1 MEFVSRILD
10 GSIAYDLKDLLRR
23 GETGRGSIGQ
33 DEKARHLQKVPM
45 LAELSQRQLRRIAG
59 ITRVVEAPAGTVLTR
74 VGEPGDEFFMIV
86 DGAATVEVPG
96 RRRSRL
102 GPTDFFGEM
111 SLLDGEPRSA
121 TVTADTD
128 MRLLVIVRRNF
139 QALLRELPE
148 LTHSILAVLS
158 RRLRRAEQTRR
169 V

>member
-10 GSIAYDLKDLLRR
+10 GSIAYDLKYLLRR
-23 GETGRGSIGQ
+23 GEPARASIGQ

-45 LAELSQRQLRRIAG
+45 LAECSQRQLRRVAAIA
-59 ITRVVEAPAGTVLTR
+59 RVVEAPAGSVLTR
-74 VGEPGDEFFMIV
+74 TGEPGEEFFLIL
-86 DGAATVEVPG
+86 DGAATVDVPG

-102 GPTDFFGEM
+102 GPSDFFGEM

-128 MRLLVIVRRNF
+128 VRLLVIVRRNF
-139 QALLRELPE
+139 QALLREVPE
-148 LTHSILAVLS
+148 LTQTILAVLS
-158 RRLRRAEQTRR
+158 RRLRRAEQTRK